1 MPLTLSPHFSSEPSS
16 QCDSVWRG
24 ATLVTMRDGKYNLI
38 ENGAIAVS
46 GGQILWIGPDADC
59 PDYPHAIE
67 HEFDGGI
74 ITPGLVDCHTHLVFG
89 GNRSAEFEQRLNGV
103 SYAEI
108 AAAGGGI
115 LSTVNATRAA
125 SEDELL
131 AQALFRLQPLLAEG
145 ITCVEIKS
153 GYGLSVESEIKMLR
167 VIRRLGHMLPVE
179 VKSTCL
185 AAHALPPEFK
195 DRPDDYIQLICDT
208 LLPAIAQ
215 ENLADAVDA
224 FCEHLAFSPEQVDR
238 VFNAAKSLGLPV
250 KLHAEQLSSLHG
262 SALAAR
268 HHALSAD
275 HLEYA
280 TEDDAKAMA
289 ASGTVAVLL
298 PGAYYLLRE
307 TQCPPVE
314 HFRTH
319 GVPMALASDANP
331 GTSPA
336 LSLRLMLNMGC
347 TLFRLTPEEALAG
360 VTCHGARALGLQ
372 DSHGTLEA
380 GKVADFIHWPLSRPA
395 ELVYWLGGQLPCTVI
410 FRGHLRGEVR
420 L

>member
-1 MPLTLSPHFSSEPSS
+1 MPVAMPPHLSPESPSRA
-16 QCDSVWRG
+16 DSVWRG
-24 ATLVTMRDGKYNLI
+24 ATLVTMQDGHYNLT

-46 GGQILWIGPDADC
+46 DGKIVWTGTAAEC
-59 PDYPHAIE
+59 PDFTDAVQ
-67 HEFDGGI
+67 HEFNGGI
-74 ITPGLVDCHTHLVFG
+74 ITPGFIDCHTHLVFG
-89 GNRSAEFEQRLNGV
+89 GDRSGEFEQRLNGV
-103 SYAEI
+103 SYADI

-115 LSTVNATRAA
+115 LSTVNATREA
-125 SEDELL
+125 SEEELL
-131 AQALFRLQPLLAEG
+131 KQALFRLQPLLAEG
-145 ITCVEIKS
+145 VTCVEIKS
-153 GYGLSVESEIKMLR
+153 GYGLSIESELKMLR
-167 VIRRLGHMLPVE
+167 VIRRLGSMLQAE

-185 AAHALPPEFK
+185 AAHALPPEYK
-195 DRPDDYIQLICDT
+195 GRADDYISLICET
-208 LLPAIAQ
+208 LLPHVAS

-224 FCEHLAFSPEQVDR
+224 FCEHLAFSPEQVER
-238 VFNAAKSLGLPV
+238 VFTVAQALGLPV

-262 SALAAR
+262 SAMAAR

-280 TEDDAKAMA
+280 TAEDAQAMA

-314 HFRTH
+314 EFRKH
-319 GVPMALASDANP
+319 QVPMALASDANP

-360 VTCHGARALGLQ
+360 ITCHGARALGLQ
-372 DSHGTLEA
+372 ETHGTLEV

-395 ELVYWLGGQLPCTVI
+395 ELVYWLGGQLPCTVVY
-410 FRGHLRGEVR
+410 RGEVR
-420 L
+420 GEFRS

>member
-46 GGQILWIGPDADC
+46 GGQILWVGADADC
-59 PDYPHAIE
+59 PNYPNAIE
-67 HEFDGGI
+67 HQFDGGI

-145 ITCVEIKS
+145 VTCVEIKS

-195 DRPDDYIQLICDT
+195 DRPDEYIQLICDT
-208 LLPAIAQ
+208 LLPVVAQ

-224 FCEHLAFSPEQVDR
+224 FCEHLAFSPEQVER
-238 VFNAAKSLGLPV
+238 VFNAAKFLGLPV

-289 ASGTVAVLL
+289 TGGTVAVLL

-307 TQCPPVE
+307 TQRPPVE
-314 HFRTH
+314 YFRTH

-372 DSHGTLEA
+372 DSHGSLEA